1 MIGSKFTVA
10 PPRPRPKIRCA
21 NFDPP
26 SRGGWQEARELYSPI
41 AFLSARSPF
50 DDPGLADAETH
61 LIKAKLVSRLQSLI
75 EGRGLTQTQAAEIM
89 GIGQPDV
96 SRMLRGHF
104 RDFSV
109 ERLMR
114 FLTAFGCDVDI
125 VIQEKGT
132 KAKAETIR
140 LAPAA
145 E

>member
-1 MIGSKFTVA
+1 MSGKSKEAVRPGSGNVFA
-10 PPRPRPKIRCA
+10 DLG
-21 NFDPP
+21 F
-26 SRGGWQEARELYSPI
+26 
-41 AFLSARSPF
+41 
-50 DDPGLADAETH
+50 ADAETH
-61 LIKAKLVSRLQSLI
+61 LLKAKLVSRLQTI
-75 EGRGLTQTQAAEIM
+75 IDERGLTQANAAEIM

-125 VIQEKGT
+125 VIHEKGK

-140 LAPAA
+140 LASAA

>member
-1 MIGSKFTVA
+1 MSVKAKAVIRRGS
-10 PPRPRPKIRCA
+10 A
-21 NFDPP
+21 NVFADL
-26 SRGGWQEARELYSPI
+26 GYV
-41 AFLSARSPF
+41 
-50 DDPGLADAETH
+50 DAETH
-61 LIKAKLVSRLQSLI
+61 LIKAKLVSLLQTI
-75 EGRGLTQTQAAEIM
+75 IDERGLTQTNAAEVI

-125 VIQEKGT
+125 VIHEKGK

-140 LAPAA
+140 LASAA

>member
-1 MIGSKFTVA
+1 MSGKVKEAVRRGSGNIFA
-10 PPRPRPKIRCA
+10 
-21 NFDPP
+21 D
-26 SRGGWQEARELYSPI
+26 L
-41 AFLSARSPF
+41 
-50 DDPGLADAETH
+50 GLADAETH
-61 LIKAKLVSRLQSLI
+61 LLKAKLVSRLQSLI
-75 EGRGLTQTQAAEIM
+75 EGRGLTQTQAAGIM

-125 VIQEKGT
+125 VIQEKGRKT
-132 KAKAETIR
+132 NAETIR
-140 LAPAA
+140 LASAA

>member
-1 MIGSKFTVA
+1 MSEKTKEAVRRGSGNIFADLGV
-10 PPRPRPKIRCA
+10 
-21 NFDPP
+21 
-26 SRGGWQEARELYSPI
+26 
-41 AFLSARSPF
+41 
-50 DDPGLADAETH
+50 ADAEAH
-61 LIKAKLVSRLQSLI
+61 LLKAKLVSRLHALI
-75 EGRGLTQTQAAEIM
+75 DERGLTQTQAAEIM

-125 VIQEKGT
+125 VIQEKGK

>member
-1 MIGSKFTVA
+1 MSGKAKEAVRRGSGNIFA
-10 PPRPRPKIRCA
+10 DLGI
-21 NFDPP
+21 
-26 SRGGWQEARELYSPI
+26 
-41 AFLSARSPF
+41 
-50 DDPGLADAETH
+50 ADAETH
-61 LIKAKLVSRLQSLI
+61 LLKAKLVSRLQTII

-89 GIGQPDV
+89 RVGQPDV

-125 VIQEKGT
+125 VIQEKGK

>member
-1 MIGSKFTVA
+1 MSGKAKEAVRRGSDNIFA
-10 PPRPRPKIRCA
+10 DLGI
-21 NFDPP
+21 
-26 SRGGWQEARELYSPI
+26 
-41 AFLSARSPF
+41 
-50 DDPGLADAETH
+50 ADAETH
-61 LIKAKLVSRLQSLI
+61 LLKAKLVSRLQSLI
-75 EGRGLTQTQAAEIM
+75 EGHRLTQTQAAEVM

-125 VIQEKGT
+125 VIHEKGK

-140 LAPAA
+140 LASAA

>member
-1 MIGSKFTVA
+1 MSGKAKEAVRRGSGNIFA
-10 PPRPRPKIRCA
+10 
-21 NFDPP
+21 D
-26 SRGGWQEARELYSPI
+26 L
-41 AFLSARSPF
+41 
-50 DDPGLADAETH
+50 GLADAETH
-61 LIKAKLVSRLQSLI
+61 LLKARLVSRLQSLI
-75 EGRGLTQTQAAEIM
+75 EGRGLTQAQAAEVM

-96 SRMLRGHF
+96 SRMLRGQF

-125 VIQEKGT
+125 VIQEKGK